1 MAFHHA
7 VGGSRYRFDDL
18 RSLLAKASP
27 PRSGDVLA
35 GLAAASEEERVAA
48 RFALADLPLRHLLA
62 EAGIFHG
69 HFGGGDGELGGTRH
83 TSRLL
88 EVHVI
93 FGLKSL
99 HLTSNAAGEVA
110 GVKLGDG
117 GDA

>member
-62 EAGIFHG
+62 EAVVPYEIDEITRLIIDRHEGRQVFYRAAHSEIVDLLRSAEHLLTAT
-69 HFGGGDGELGGTRH
+69 GESIELCP
-83 TSRLL
+83 
-88 EVHVI
+88 
-93 FGLKSL
+93 
-99 HLTSNAAGEVA
+99 NY
-110 GVKLGDG
+110 
-117 GDA
+117 